1 MNALELAI
9 YEKNGHVYE
18 LFVKRGLIAGLLER
32 NLLPQDLLDTPWHID
47 MRQVFEKIE
56 DYYRDFYGLAE
67 QNNPEV
73 KIALDSTIQYLFAIG
88 QAHGLTIMRK
98 YLDTLTSYPDPPV
111 TVEKLWCPID
121 LISDKGLAYYDNSDD
136 GKIHAADEFRRK
148 FRIKAADHELT
159 NRGCP
164 ARSDFL
170 MILRTQNNERHL
182 FVGEI
187 SLSAAKIGLNN
198 MYRGDVIKK
207 LTHALSV
214 SHKKK
219 SVFSILRA
227 EIDENVS
234 FKINDNLKYHLKAF
248 AGRDKPLYK
257 LCQAS
262 SYTMKMKSILEKNN
276 QTLKTAC
283 AAAITFES
291 FEGIL
296 ISDEQP
302 YSAELAQTLADAY
315 VGAENN
321 LSFKESIQNAYKALI
336 NTFPPEL
343 DRQLRSDTNNNAS
356 DQQKDTIHIQ
366 LTEKPS
372 FTPQSHVFSSIEDA
386 LSHIDDDYS
395 VSLIDERFRE
405 AAKKELDRWKE
416 TIREIAP
423 KNQTISLRD
432 SHKAAIHAFFENT
445 PKGSFRILGLPGS
458 PGIGKT
464 TAIQKVLLG
473 QDTSHKDDKGF
484 LFLYFSPRTIVNR
497 DIFHKMCGSEQNMY
511 SPNAIAISTDSRR
524 IKSTPQ
530 TVKKLINEE
539 KLPEGTERNYKTT
552 VVYQAGDP
560 KNFMIPASDILYLNI
575 EDEKSYLKA
584 EGSSTIKKVTYSE
597 DKDVIKE
604 KNTRGVMQTVVQA
617 IKESVITNPHLNQIT
632 AAAAIQSYRHVT
644 GKGGTKSTIDTLCHL
659 FDHKDPEF
667 TDTLFERA
675 DTVVIMLDELTGDS
689 AGVELAQQLIKK
701 LYDIFFKLKERYGKN
716 MPKFVIVLSDAS
728 LTNDNFLRSFLS
740 EHSGDNNIQSPAR
753 LFVGRGRRTP
763 FDISISSLK
772 IGEQAFFV
780 YNVMA
785 NCFPAQKDG
794 LEIQYNL
801 YLDVFRQSVLEKMSS
816 LKKNGSQPTNKNLL
830 RKAIQEKR
838 LQQAMQAINKELSE
852 IQDDGQII
860 FFAQDKE
867 FLAKV
872 KETLEG
878 EKRIDTKSIML
889 ITSKIDDEER
899 KKLLQNKRYR
909 DSAKI
914 FLITSSAARG
924 ISFPNVRTI
933 IAEIPQFMIE
943 NSFMEIVQLIYRGR
957 GKCHDGRNG
966 DNFKRKLV
974 FLLAE
979 KIVIEEGEEEFYDD
993 EEYEILKLQK
1003 LSNLV
1008 TTQMLLRGSLHT
1020 RINGDLQ
1027 IQGNDIAFVPVGEN
1041 CVDEV
1046 SKELTLKIREFIKAA
1061 KNYRAQRS
1069 KEDKNIGL
1077 TKTVLQKVQRVFAN
1091 SHVSFIRKTANQG
1104 VFLQTTLSTQD
1115 NHFYRKYLT
1124 ACSEARNM
1132 LPNPN
1137 DSYKIIPKNVEVVG
1151 NILIEKVGLC
1161 QLKETFFFDSATEFD
1176 AQQVQQHQ
1184 KEGNI
1189 RPHTTKDTKITLQA
1203 IHELKRDLYQIARNN
1218 TKNHDKSLCG
1228 DDYTLHK
1235 KENSDQKEDYDK
1247 ELRDA
1252 AQDLYEILDRDVKLD
1267 SYHYTVEKYSY
1278 GEFFIVSATWPG
1290 CPATEDAI
1298 KSNGLSQDD
1307 LEPASEQWNMEW
1319 ANILQSLVWKK
1330 DSFSAPTPPNYKTNT
1345 PWVICHGNDPWHSS
1359 IVFSNRYFAASHEL
1373 NLLNVIL

>member
-1 MNALELAI
+1 MMNALKLAI
-9 YEKNGHVYE
+9 YENNGHVYE

-32 NLLPQDLLDTPWHID
+32 NLLPQDLLDTPWYID

-56 DYYRDFYGLAE
+56 DCYCNVYGSAE
-67 QNNPEV
+67 QNNPET

-98 YLDTLTSYPDPPV
+98 YLDTLTSCLDTPV

-136 GKIHAADEFRRK
+136 GKMHAADEFRRK

-187 SLSAAKIGLNN
+187 SLSAAKIGINN
-198 MYRGDVIKK
+198 MYRGDVIKE
-207 LTHALSV
+207 LTHALSI

-234 FKINDNLKYHLKAF
+234 FKINDNLKYYLKAF
-248 AGRDKPLYK
+248 TGRDKPLYK

-262 SYTMKMKSILEKNN
+262 SYAMKMKSILEKNN
-276 QTLKTAC
+276 QPLKTAC

-296 ISDEQP
+296 ISDERP

-321 LSFKESIQNAYKALI
+321 LSFKENIQNAYTALI

-343 DRQLRSDTNNNAS
+343 DRQLRSDANNNAS

-405 AAKKELDRWKE
+405 AAQKEFNRWKE
-416 TIREIAP
+416 KIREIAP
-423 KNQTISLRD
+423 KNQPISLRD
-432 SHKAAIHAFFENT
+432 AHKEAIRAFFENT

-464 TAIQKVLLG
+464 TAIQKILLG
-473 QDTSHKDDKGF
+473 KETSHKDDKGF
-484 LFLYFSPRTIVNR
+484 LFIYFSPRIIVNR
-497 DIFHKMCGSEQNMY
+497 DIFHKMCGNGQNMY
-511 SPNAIAISTDSRR
+511 SPNAIALSTDSRR

-530 TVKKLINEE
+530 TVKKLINEK
-539 KLPEGTERNYKTT
+539 KLPEGAERNYKTT
-552 VVYQAGDP
+552 VVYQAGDL
-560 KNFMIPASDILYLNI
+560 KNFIIPSSDILYLNI
-575 EDEKSYLKA
+575 EDETSYLKA

-604 KNTRGVMQTVVQA
+604 KNTRGVMQTAVQA
-617 IKESVITNPHLNQIT
+617 IKESVVTNPHLNQIT
-632 AAAAIQSYRHVT
+632 ATVAIQSYRHVT
-644 GKGGTKSTIDTLCHL
+644 GKGGTKSTIDTLCRL
-659 FDHKDPEF
+659 FDHKDPGF
-667 TDTLFERA
+667 TDTLFER
-675 DTVVIMLDELTGDS
+675 TSTIVIMLDELTGDS
-689 AGVELAQQLIKK
+689 AGVELTQQLIKK
-701 LYDIFFKLKERYGKN
+701 LYDSFFKLKERYRGN

-740 EHSGDNNIQSPAR
+740 KHSGDSSIQSPAR
-753 LFVGRGRRTP
+753 LFVGRGRKTP

-772 IGEQAFFV
+772 IGEQSFFV

-801 YLDVFRQSVLEKMSS
+801 YLDVFRQSALDKPP
-816 LKKNGSQPTNKNLL
+816 LQ
-830 RKAIQEKR
+830 KAIREKR
-838 LQQAMQAINKELSE
+838 LQRAIHAINKELSE

-860 FFAQDKE
+860 YFAQDKE

-872 KETLEG
+872 KETLEEQKG
-878 EKRIDTKSIML
+878 IDTKNIIL

-899 KKLLQNKRYR
+899 KKLLQDKQYR

-933 IAEIPQFMIE
+933 MAEIPQFMIE

-957 GKCHDGRNG
+957 GKCYDGRNG
-966 DNFKRKLV
+966 DDFKRKLV

-979 KIVIEEGEEEFYDD
+979 KIVIEESEEKFYDD

-1027 IQGNDIAFVPVGEN
+1027 IRGNDIAFVPVGEV

-1046 SKELTLKIREFIKAA
+1046 SKELTVKIKEFIKAA
-1061 KNYRAQRS
+1061 KNYRAQHS
-1069 KEDKNIGL
+1069 KEDKNVGL
-1077 TKTVLQKVQRVFAN
+1077 TKTALQKVQRVFAN

-1124 ACSEARNM
+1124 ACIEARTM

-1176 AQQVQQHQ
+1176 VRQVQQHQ
-1184 KEGNI
+1184 REGNI

-1203 IHELKRDLYQIARNN
+1203 IHELKKALYQIARNK
-1218 TKNHDKSLCG
+1218 TKTHDKPLC
-1228 DDYTLHK
+1228 DTKQALLK
-1235 KENSDQKEDYDK
+1235 KETPDKQEDYDK

-1252 AQDLYEILDRDVKLD
+1252 AQDLYEILDRDIKLG

-1330 DSFSAPTPPNYKTNT
+1330 DSFRAPTPPNYKTNT
-1345 PWVICHGNDPWHSS
+1345 PWIICHGNDPWHSS